1 MATPHGD
8 LLLVVIRD
16 GEGVVGD
23 VEEKVRGGEV
33 RVEMEKAVTL
43 VMLQKPA
50 PAREPTTWTHAPS
63 QPLMRPPLSRFLT
76 PADFSQNRRF
86 FRVRK
91 LSESP
96 RRAYHP
102 AYFGLAT

>member
-1 MATPHGD
+1 M
-8 LLLVVIRD
+8 VVIRN
-16 GEGVVGD
+16 GEWFVGD
-23 VEEKVRGGEV
+23 VERLGLKWGC

-91 LSESP
+91 LCRSP
-96 RRAYHP
+96 GLASHP
-102 AYFGLAT
+102 VYFGSATF